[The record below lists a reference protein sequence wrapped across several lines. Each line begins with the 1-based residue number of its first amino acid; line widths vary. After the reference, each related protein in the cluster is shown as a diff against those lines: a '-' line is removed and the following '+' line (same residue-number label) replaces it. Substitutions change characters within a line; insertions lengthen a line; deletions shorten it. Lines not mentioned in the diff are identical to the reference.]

1 MKTTISDLVIAF
13 FDLVEAEGRT
23 LRQATMRVGVGLSC
37 VIIAML
43 IGIAAVAFFLWG
55 VYQLILVWVSPPLA
69 ALLMALLALVLA
81 MITLGVAKWL
91 TR

>member
-1 MKTTISDLVIAF
+1 MKTTVSDLVIAF

-23 LRQATMRVGVGLSC
+23 LRQETMRVGVGLSC

-55 VYQLILVWVSPPLA
+55 IYQLFLIWFSPPVT
-69 ALLMALLALVLA
+69 ALLMSLLALTLA
-81 MITLGVAKWL
+81 LITLGVAKWL

>member
-23 LRQATMRVGVGLSC
+23 LRQATMKVGVGLSC

-43 IGIAAVAFFLWG
+43 IGIVAVAFFLWG
-55 VYQLILVWVSPPLA
+55 VYQLILVWVSPPVA
-69 ALLMALLALVLA
+69 ALLMSLLALVLA

>member
-23 LRQATMRVGVGLSC
+23 LRHMTIRVGIGLSC

-43 IGIAAVAFFLWG
+43 IGIAAVAFFLWA
-55 VYQLILVWVSPPLA
+55 VYQLILIWLSPPVA
-69 ALLMALLALVLA
+69 ALLMSLLALTLA
-81 MITLGVAKWL
+81 LATLGVAKWL

>member
-23 LRQATMRVGVGLSC
+23 LREVTMRVGVGLSC
-37 VIIAML
+37 VIIAMV
-43 IGIAAVAFFLWG
+43 IGLAAVAFFLWG
-55 VYQLILVWVSPPLA
+55 IYQLVLVWVSPPVA
-69 ALLMALLALVLA
+69 ALLMSLLALVLA
-81 MITLGVAKWL
+81 LISLGVAKWL